1 VPGSRCEPHPPRRR
15 CFGLLRSARILWG
28 HRPRIPR
35 DPPPTWRQADREL
48 PGPCRDLAAS
58 GPHASVSSPLSA
70 PARSCAATATPG
82 RAPPSTGARAMPRPA
97 SCAAKSAGPVGLLR
111 RDLVLRRA
119 PPSPPARPG
128 RRLLRLTRPVP
139 YGASLGPLG
148 HFVPEGRVG
157 LSTVAWPWETWP
169 APRISDPPWSGVAM
183 SMPTTP
189 GSLSPRA
196 PMHLRRGT
204 VQLRSTRANDCGH
217 SASGAPKTV
226 GSSLARR
233 NDHQSKPRRQQ
244 PELL

>member
-1 VPGSRCEPHPPRRR
+1 MPRRRSVDVPRWSTAVPGSRCEPHPPRRR

-119 PPSPPARPG
+119 PPSRPARPG

-148 HFVPEGRVG
+148 HFCARRAGRSVD
-157 LSTVAWPWETWP
+157 
-169 APRISDPPWSGVAM
+169 RRVAM
-183 SMPTTP
+183 
-189 GSLSPRA
+189 G
-196 PMHLRRGT
+196 
-204 VQLRSTRANDCGH
+204 N
-217 SASGAPKTV
+217 
-226 GSSLARR
+226 LARAK
-233 NDHQSKPRRQQ
+233 D
-244 PELL
+244 L